1 MEKQPEIPKN
11 ALESFEEPLL
21 AYYTK
26 QTRKS
31 EASSI
36 RTSSIGLARKG
47 VSRKEIDDLMAFY
60 LLDLE
65 EISRLLGVSSRTLMR
80 KDDTS
85 VLGIHISQ
93 QVIYLILLAQKG
105 IAIFQNKLDFN
116 DWLRTPLIALGNNKP
131 LDYLDTGF
139 GVQEIMNQ
147 LGRIEYGVYA

>member
-1 MEKQPEIPKN
+1 
-11 ALESFEEPLL
+11 
-21 AYYTK
+21 
-26 QTRKS
+26 
-31 EASSI
+31 
-36 RTSSIGLARKG
+36 
-47 VSRKEIDDLMAFY
+47 MAFY

>member
-1 MEKQPEIPKN
+1 MEMHPETPKK
-11 ALESFEEPLL
+11 AIEYFEEPIL

-26 QTRKS
+26 QTHSLK
-31 EASSI
+31 ASSI

-80 KDDTS
+80 KDDSS

-105 IAIFQNKLDFN
+105 IAIFQSKLDFN
-116 DWLRTPLIALGNNKP
+116 DWLRTPLIALGNSKP